1 MKKTNG
7 TAVGRWMD
15 FTLIELLVVIAIIAI
30 LAGMLLPA
38 LNSARE
44 KAKDTNCRS
53 NLKSL
58 GTLMKIYTTDY
69 KDYYPHYPGSSS
81 SRRGWSYL
89 LGRYYLKLNF
99 DDSGIYR
106 GTSQVRYFHCPAG
119 EMGKPTSAAEQVYVT
134 VPRGYAMNAH
144 VAGVISSGRW
154 ADEVDYYG
162 FRDIS
167 WKVNNDMMVLVDFW
181 GTTQKESFAGSSL
194 NNREYLLFGNHA
206 NNARRHHGN
215 INYLVKSGAVKQTPP
230 VLSGGTLGNGR
241 DIIWALQPLYYR
253 TGIGLKYY

>member
-69 KDYYPHYPGSSS
+69 KDYYPHYPGTSS

-89 LGRYYLKLNF
+89 LGKYYLKLNF
-99 DDSGIYR
+99 DDSGVYR
-106 GTSQVRYFHCPAG
+106 GTSQVRYFHEGALTPPCIVWK
-119 EMGKPTSAAEQVYVT
+119 KPQVSHT
-134 VPRGYAMNAH
+134 ARQ
-144 VAGVISSGRW
+144 VACH
-154 ADEVDYYG
+154 
-162 FRDIS
+162 
-167 WKVNNDMMVLVDFW
+167 
-181 GTTQKESFAGSSL
+181 SL
-194 NNREYLLFGNHA
+194 NNLRGKRSSITQKRRSLSLLSQ
-206 NNARRHHGN
+206 
-215 INYLVKSGAVKQTPP
+215 LCMQPP
-230 VLSGGTLGNGR
+230 GTVN
-241 DIIWALQPLYYR
+241 Q
-253 TGIGLKYY
+253 